1 MDYRTMVNPTY
12 LTAKSTV
19 FLLAVAGNEDAK
31 RMIAGLGLEDSLAK
45 RDPSDTLVSEADAKA
60 LMTGVAVAIEARYA
74 ALSRTLKNDG
84 CKNLLDIACG
94 YTPRAIFCKNNGISY
109 AGLDVPVVAE
119 ELQGFADK
127 ESLGKV
133 YHGGDATNAA
143 SLNAAVDGF
152 EGKVLISSEGLL
164 GYLSTSEFEQL
175 LDGIRQILEKHS
187 GAFVTSDM
195 GVDYELFATANM
207 SDPDAYDASRKRT
220 MKQSDI
226 YNEGVV
232 HMDHD
237 KIKAFIEARGFKV
250 EKVPFYHGGDENLS
264 MLQGIPEQ
272 WRDKYI
278 ELLNNACVWKMTLD
292 PNYTQ
297 KASVS
302 GAEKIENLTVDYQ
315 TIGGVLEMTVSGRI
329 DTISAP
335 AILKVFDECSEGISA
350 VRVKAEAL
358 EYISSAG
365 LRTMMIMVKKLGQG
379 NVTVEGA
386 SDDVKEI
393 FEVTGFD
400 GIIPLL

>member
-31 RMIAGLGLEDSLAK
+31 RMIAGLGLEDALSR

-74 ALSRTLKNDG
+74 ALSRTLKKDG

-94 YTPRAIFCKNNGISY
+94 YTPRAIFCQNNGIAY

-119 ELQGFADK
+119 ELQKFADK
-127 ESLGKV
+127 EGLGKV

-143 SLNAAVDGF
+143 SLNAAVGGFDG
-152 EGKVLISSEGLL
+152 EVLISSEGLL

-175 LDGIRQILEKHS
+175 LDGIRRILEKHS

-195 GVDYELFATANM
+195 GVNYELFATANM
-207 SDPDAYDASRKRT
+207 SDPGAYDASRKRT
-220 MKQSDI
+220 MSNSDI
-226 YNEGVV
+226 YNDGVGR
-232 HMDHD
+232 MDRE
-237 KIKAFIEARGFKV
+237 KVKAFIEARGFKV
-250 EKVPFYHGGDENLS
+250 EILPFYYGDENLS
-264 MLQGIPEQ
+264 MLQAIPES
-272 WRDKYI
+272 WRDKYLD
-278 ELLNNACVWKMTLD
+278 LLKNARVWKLTLD

-302 GAEKIENLTVDYQ
+302 GAEKIENLTVDFK
-315 TIGGVLEMTVSGRI
+315 TNGGALEMTVSGRI

-335 AILKVFDECSEGISA
+335 AILKVFDECGDGISS
-350 VRVKAEAL
+350 VKVKAKEL

-365 LRTMMIMVKKLGQG
+365 LRTMMIMVKKLGEG
-379 NVTVEGA
+379 SVTVEGA

-393 FEVTGFD
+393 FTVTGFD

>member
-19 FLLAVAGNEDAK
+19 FMLAVAGNEDAK
-31 RMIAGLGLEDSLAK
+31 RMIAGLGLQETLAK
-45 RDPSDTLVSEADAKA
+45 RDPSDTLMSEADAKA

-74 ALSRTLKNDG
+74 ALSRTLKTDG
-84 CKNLLDIACG
+84 CKNLLDVACG
-94 YTPRAIFCKNNGISY
+94 YTPRSIFCKNNGISY

-119 ELQGFADK
+119 ELQKFADK
-127 ESLGKV
+127 EGLGKV
-133 YHGGDATNAA
+133 YFGGDATNAA
-143 SLNAAVDGF
+143 SLSAAVEGF
-152 EGKVLISSEGLL
+152 EGEVLISSEGLL

-175 LDGIRQILEKHS
+175 LDGIRRILEKHS

-195 GVDYELFATANM
+195 GVNYELFATANM

-232 HMDHD
+232 HMDHE
-237 KIKAFIEARGFKV
+237 KVKAFIEARGFKV
-250 EKVPFYHGGDENLS
+250 EILPFYHGDENLS
-264 MLQGIPEQ
+264 MLQAIPESWQ
-272 WRDKYI
+272 KKYLD
-278 ELLNNACVWKMTLD
+278 LLKDARVWKLTLD

-297 KASVS
+297 KPSVS
-302 GAEKIENLTVDYQ
+302 GAEKIENLTVDYK

-335 AILKVFDECSEGISA
+335 AILKVFDECSDGISS

-386 SDDVKEI
+386 SDEVKEI
-393 FEVTGFD
+393 FTVTGFD

>member
-19 FLLAVAGNEDAK
+19 FMLTIADNEDAK
-31 RMIAGLGLEDSLAK
+31 RMIAGLGLQETLSK

-60 LMTGVAVAIEARYA
+60 LMTGVTVAIEARYA
-74 ALSRTLKNDG
+74 ALSETLKKEG
-84 CKNLLDIACG
+84 YKNLLDIACG
-94 YTPRAIFCKNNGISY
+94 YTPRAIFCKKNGISY

-119 ELQGFADK
+119 ELQSFADK
-127 ESLGKV
+127 EGLGKV
-133 YHGGDATNAA
+133 YFGGDATNAA
-143 SLNAAVDGF
+143 SLNAAADGL
-152 EGKVLISSEGLL
+152 EGEVLISCEGLL
-164 GYLSTSEFEQL
+164 GYLSLSEFEQF

-187 GAFVTSDM
+187 GAFVTSDL
-195 GVDYELFATANM
+195 GVKYEPFAKANM

-226 YNEGVV
+226 YNDGVGR
-232 HMDHD
+232 MDRE
-237 KIKAFIEARGFKV
+237 KVKAFIEARGFKV
-250 EKVPFYHGGDENLS
+250 ETLPFYHADENLS
-264 MLQGIPEQ
+264 MLQAIPESWQ
-272 WRDKYI
+272 EKYLD
-278 ELLNNACVWKMTLD
+278 LLKNACVWKMTLD

-297 KASVS
+297 KAPVS
-302 GAEKIENLTVDYQ
+302 GAEKIENLTVDYK
-315 TIGGVLEMTVSGRI
+315 TNGGALEMTVSGRI

-335 AILKVFDECSEGISA
+335 AILKVFDECGDGISS
-350 VRVKAEAL
+350 VKVKAQEL

-386 SDDVKEI
+386 SDDIKEI
-393 FEVTGFD
+393 FTVTGFD

>member
-31 RMIAGLGLEDSLAK
+31 RMIAGLGLEDALSR
-45 RDPSDTLVSEADAKA
+45 RDPSDTLVSENDAKA

-84 CKNLLDIACG
+84 CKNLLDVACG

-119 ELQGFADK
+119 ELQSFADK
-127 ESLGKV
+127 EGLGKV

-143 SLNAAVDGF
+143 SLSAAVEGF
-152 EGKVLISSEGLL
+152 EGEVLISSEGLL

-175 LDGIRQILEKHS
+175 LDGIRRILEKHS

-195 GVDYELFATANM
+195 GVNYELFATANM
-207 SDPDAYDASRKRT
+207 SSPEAYDASRRRT
-220 MKQSDI
+220 MEQSDI

-232 HMDHD
+232 HMDHE
-237 KIKAFIEARGFKV
+237 KVKAFIEAHGFKV
-250 EKVPFYHGGDENLS
+250 EILPFYHGDENLS
-264 MLQGIPEQ
+264 MLQAIPESWQ
-272 WRDKYI
+272 KKYLD
-278 ELLNNACVWKMTLD
+278 LLKDARVWKLTLD
-292 PNYTQ
+292 PHYTQ

-302 GAEKIENLTVDYQ
+302 GAEKIEKLTVDYK
-315 TIGGVLEMTVSGRI
+315 TIGGVLEMTVNGRI

-335 AILKVFDECSEGISA
+335 TLLKVFDECSEGISS
-350 VRVKAEAL
+350 VRVKAEEL

-386 SDDVKEI
+386 SDEVKEI
-393 FEVTGFD
+393 FTVTGFD

>member
-207 SDPDAYDASRKRT
+207 SSPEAYDASRKRT
-220 MKQSDI
+220 MEQSDI

-250 EKVPFYHGGDENLS
+250 EKVPFYHGDENLS

-350 VRVKAEAL
+350 VRVKAGAL

>member
-19 FLLAVAGNEDAK
+19 FMLAIAGNEDAK
-31 RMIAGLGLEDSLAK
+31 RMIAGLGLEDSLSR
-45 RDPSDTLVSEADAKA
+45 RDPSDTLMSEADAKA

-74 ALSRTLKNDG
+74 ALSRKLKKDG
-84 CKNLLDIACG
+84 YKNLLDVACG
-94 YTPRAIFCKNNGISY
+94 YTPRAIFCKNNGIAY

-119 ELQGFADK
+119 ELQKFADK
-127 ESLGKV
+127 EGIGKV

-143 SLNAAVDGF
+143 SLNAAVGGFDG
-152 EGKVLISSEGLL
+152 EVLISSEGLL

-207 SDPDAYDASRKRT
+207 SDPGAYDASRKRT
-220 MKQSDI
+220 MEQSDI

-232 HMDHD
+232 H
-237 KIKAFIEARGFKV
+237 IEAHGFKV
-250 EKVPFYHGGDENLS
+250 EILPFYYGDENLS
-264 MLQGIPEQ
+264 MLQAIPES
-272 WRDKYI
+272 WREKYLD
-278 ELLNNACVWKMTLD
+278 LLKNARVWKLTLD

-297 KASVS
+297 KTSVS
-302 GAEKIENLTVDYQ
+302 GAEKIENLTVDYK
-315 TIGGVLEMTVSGRI
+315 TIGDVLEMTVSGRI

-335 AILKVFDECSEGISA
+335 AILKVFDECGDGISS
-350 VRVKAEAL
+350 VKVNAKEL

-365 LRTMMIMVKKLGQG
+365 LRTMMIMVKKLGEG
-379 NVTVEGA
+379 SVTVEGA

-393 FEVTGFD
+393 CAVTGFD

>member
-45 RDPSDTLVSEADAKA
+45 RDPTDTLVSEADAKA

-94 YTPRAIFCKNNGISY
+94 YTPRAIFCKNNGIAY

-207 SDPDAYDASRKRT
+207 SSPEAYDASRKRT
-220 MKQSDI
+220 MEQSDI

-250 EKVPFYHGGDENLS
+250 EKVPFYHGDENLS

-278 ELLNNACVWKMTLD
+278 KLLNNACVWKMTLD

-315 TIGGVLEMTVSGRI
+315 TIGSVLEMTVSGRI

-335 AILKVFDECSEGISA
+335 AILKVFDECGDGITA

-393 FEVTGFD
+393 FSMTGFD

>member
-19 FLLAVAGNEDAK
+19 FMLAAAGNEDAK
-31 RMIAGLGLEDSLAK
+31 RMIAGLDLQETLSK
-45 RDPSDTLVSEADAKA
+45 RDPSDTLVSETDAKA
-60 LMTGVAVAIEARYA
+60 LMTGVTVAIEARYA
-74 ALSRTLKNDG
+74 ALSRILIKDG
-84 CKNLLDIACG
+84 YKNLLDVACG
-94 YTPRAIFCKNNGISY
+94 YTPRSIFCQNNGIAY

-119 ELQGFADK
+119 ELQKFADK
-127 ESLGKV
+127 EGLGKV

-143 SLNAAVDGF
+143 SLNAAVGSFDG
-152 EGKVLISSEGLL
+152 EVLISCEGLL
-164 GYLSTSEFEQL
+164 GYLSISEFEQF

-187 GAFVTSDM
+187 GAFVTSDL
-195 GVDYELFATANM
+195 GVKYEPFAKANM

-226 YNEGVV
+226 YNDGVGR
-232 HMDHD
+232 MDRE
-237 KIKAFIEARGFKV
+237 KVKAFIEARGFKV
-250 EKVPFYHGGDENLS
+250 EKAPFYHGDEDLN
-264 MLQGIPEQ
+264 MLKAIPESWQ
-272 WRDKYI
+272 EKYLD
-278 ELLNNACVWKMTLD
+278 LLKNACVWKMTLD
-292 PNYTQ
+292 SNYTQ

-315 TIGGVLEMTVSGRI
+315 TVGGVLEMTVSGRI

-335 AILKVFDECSEGISA
+335 AILKVFDECGGGISS
-350 VRVKAEAL
+350 VKVKADAL

>member
-31 RMIAGLGLEDSLAK
+31 RMIAGLGLEDALSR

-84 CKNLLDIACG
+84 CKNLLDVACG
-94 YTPRAIFCKNNGISY
+94 YTPRAIFCKNNGIP
-109 AGLDVPVVAE
+109 GLDVPVVAE
-119 ELQGFADK
+119 ELQSFADK
-127 ESLGKV
+127 EGLGKV

-143 SLNAAVDGF
+143 SLSAAVEGF
-152 EGKVLISSEGLL
+152 EGEVLISSEGLL

-175 LDGIRQILEKHS
+175 LDGIRRILEKHS

-207 SDPDAYDASRKRT
+207 SDPGAYDASRKRT
-220 MKQSDI
+220 MEQSDI

-232 HMDHD
+232 HMDHE
-237 KIKAFIEARGFKV
+237 KVKAFIEARGFKV
-250 EKVPFYHGGDENLS
+250 DILPFYHGDENLS
-264 MLQGIPEQ
+264 MLQAIPESWQ
-272 WRDKYI
+272 KKYLD
-278 ELLNNACVWKMTLD
+278 LLKDARVWKLTLD
-292 PNYTQ
+292 PHYTQ

-302 GAEKIENLTVDYQ
+302 GAEKIEKLTVDYK
-315 TIGGVLEMTVSGRI
+315 TIGGVLEMTVNGRI

-335 AILKVFDECSEGISA
+335 TLLKVFDECSEGISS
-350 VRVKAEAL
+350 VRVKAEEL

-386 SDDVKEI
+386 SDEVKEI
-393 FEVTGFD
+393 FTVTGFD

>member
-207 SDPDAYDASRKRT
+207 SSPEAYDASRKRT
-220 MKQSDI
+220 MEQSDI

-250 EKVPFYHGGDENLS
+250 EKVPFYHGDENLS

>member
-19 FLLAVAGNEDAK
+19 FMLAVAGNEDAK
-31 RMIAGLGLEDSLAK
+31 KMIAGLGLQETLAK
-45 RDPSDTLVSEADAKA
+45 RDPSDNLVSEADAKA
-60 LMTGVAVAIEARYA
+60 LMAGVTVAIEARYA

-84 CKNLLDIACG
+84 YKNLLDVACG

-119 ELQGFADK
+119 ELQSFADK
-127 ESLGKV
+127 EGLGKV

-143 SLNAAVDGF
+143 SLSAAVEGF
-152 EGKVLISSEGLL
+152 EGEVLISSEGLL

-175 LDGIRQILEKHS
+175 LDGIRRILEKHS

-195 GVDYELFATANM
+195 GVNYELFATANM
-207 SDPDAYDASRKRT
+207 SSPEAYDASRRRT
-220 MKQSDI
+220 MEQSDI

-232 HMDHD
+232 HMDHE
-237 KIKAFIEARGFKV
+237 KVKAFIEARGFKV
-250 EKVPFYHGGDENLS
+250 EVQPFYHGDENLA
-264 MLQGIPEQ
+264 MLQAIPES
-272 WRDKYI
+272 WRDKYL
-278 ELLNNACVWKMTLD
+278 ELLKNACVWKMTLD
-292 PNYTQ
+292 PDYTQ
-297 KASVS
+297 KAPVS
-302 GAEKIENLTVDYQ
+302 GAEKIENLTVDYRKS
-315 TIGGVLEMTVSGRI
+315 GGALEMTVSGRI

-335 AILKVFDECSEGISA
+335 AILKVFDECGEGVSS
-350 VRVKAEAL
+350 VKVKAKDL

-365 LRTMMIMVKKLGQG
+365 LRAMMIMVKKLGEG

-386 SDDVKEI
+386 SDEVKEI
-393 FEVTGFD
+393 FTVTGFD

>member
-207 SDPDAYDASRKRT
+207 SSPEAYDASRKRT
-220 MKQSDI
+220 MEQSDI

-232 HMDHD
+232 RMDHD

-250 EKVPFYHGGDENLS
+250 EKVPFYHGDENLS

-297 KASVS
+297 TASVS

-315 TIGGVLEMTVSGRI
+315 TIGSVLEMTVSGRI

-335 AILKVFDECSEGISA
+335 AILKVFDECGDGITA
-350 VRVKAEAL
+350 VRVKADEL

-393 FEVTGFD
+393 FSMTGFD